1 MSVPTATK
9 NSTANT
15 SRNGSS
21 RRRASAVSARLLIA
35 RPPTNAAR
43 AAGTPN
49 QTAPAAASASPD
61 ATDTIR
67 NRSCSDRR
75 WRRTI
80 GSTWAGD
87 DREDDVGGEQREGDR
102 QRPAVGA
109 GRRDDHRAQRHP
121 GDVLEHAPA
130 EQALVGRL
138 VRRPPARA
146 GDVDDDHG
154 ARHGHRQAD
163 QGRAVRRQADRE
175 QHERGHGRRD
185 PDLQRRRPQEPAVL
199 APHVPEVD
207 LDADLEQEQHDP
219 DVGQELDLV
228 AVGDV
233 AGRERRHGEPG
244 REVAD
249 DGREPELARDPAER
263 RGEQQ
268 REPDVEQEVR
278 RCPWPEHSGRS
289 AALGESLRAGNQR
302 ARRRRLR
309 ARACDEA
316 GRIRPVARGRAR
328 SRPAPRASPA
338 PWVP

>member
-21 RRRASAVSARLLIA
+21 RRRASARLGA
-35 RPPTNAAR
+35 VADREAADER
-43 AAGTPN
+43 RQRAGTPN
-49 QTAPAAASASPD
+49 QTAPAAASARPD

-80 GSTWAGD
+80 GSTWAATTARATIG
-87 DREDDVGGEQREGDR
+87 REQREGHR

-109 GRRDDHRAQRHP
+109 GRRDDHRAQRHA

-175 QHERGHGRRD
+175 QHERGDGRRD

-207 LDADLEQEQHDP
+207 LDADLEQEQDDP

-263 RGEQQ
+263 RREQQ
-268 REPDVEQEVR
+268 REPDVEQEV
-278 RCPWPEHSGRS
+278 PGVHGPSIAAGPT
-289 AALGESLRAGNQR
+289 ALGESLRAGNQR

-328 SRPAPRASPA
+328 SRPAPRACPG
-338 PWVP
+338 PWGP